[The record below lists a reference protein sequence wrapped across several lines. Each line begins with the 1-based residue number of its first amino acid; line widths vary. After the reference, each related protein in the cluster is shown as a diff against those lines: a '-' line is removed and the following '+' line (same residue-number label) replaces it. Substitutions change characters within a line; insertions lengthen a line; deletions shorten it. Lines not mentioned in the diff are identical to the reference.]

1 MNVALAEALPSEP
14 SEPFHGGQG
23 WDVRAFMFGH
33 EKLVY
38 AGPLANEAAIM
49 VLAGAIISVSYC

>member
-1 MNVALAEALPSEP
+1 VNVALAEALPI
-14 SEPFHGGQG
+14 EPFHGGQG

-49 VLAGAIISVSYC
+49 VWRVSLFQSPIVDA